1 MGRVFNNIIETIGNT
16 PLVRLNRITKN
27 IKPNIYVKIEAFNPG
42 ASIKDRICM
51 SMIEKAEEENIIDKD
66 TIIVEPTSGNT
77 GIGLA
82 LVCAAKGY
90 KLILTMPESMTVERR
105 KILLAYGAE
114 LVLTPASG
122 GMKGAIEKAE
132 ELAKDNDKVFIPQ
145 QFKNEANPEIHRK
158 TTALEIYNDLDG
170 KVEGVVS
177 GIGTGGTITGI
188 GEVLKKKIGDYVKMY
203 AVEPK
208 DSPVLSG
215 GSPGP
220 HKIQGIGAGFV
231 PDVLNTEIYDRI
243 IQVEYDNAVKTARKL
258 AKLEGIFV
266 GVSAGAA
273 AWAGIYVA
281 ANDFQRGD
289 NLVIILPDTGERYLS
304 TGLFQ
309 DLALELTQV

>member
-1 MGRVFNNIIETIGNT
+1 MGKVYKNIIETIGNT
-16 PLVRLNRITKN
+16 PLVRLNRIVEN
-27 IKPNIYVKIEAFNPG
+27 VGPNILVKIEAFNPG

-51 SMIEKAEEENIIDKD
+51 SMIEKAEKANIINKD

-90 KLILTMPESMTVERR
+90 KLILTMPENMTIERR

-132 ELAKDNDKVFIPQ
+132 QLARDNKKIFIPQ

-177 GIGTGGTITGI
+177 GIGTGGTITGV
-188 GEVLKKKIGDYVKMY
+188 GEILKKKIGEHVKIY

-231 PDVLNTEIYDRI
+231 PDVLNTEIYDKI
-243 IQVEYDNAVKTARKL
+243 IQVEYNDAVRTARKL

-266 GVSAGAA
+266 GISAGAA
-273 AWAGIYVA
+273 VWAGIYVA
-281 ANDFQRGD
+281 AMDFKSGD

-304 TGLFQ
+304 TELFK
-309 DLALELTQV
+309 DIVPEIPQV